1 MKMIEDNIKRVY
13 EGTFEIEVFI
23 GSHLDDLGDW
33 TNIAELAGK
42 GLNVLS
48 GYLTTEKVRHFC
60 CDHPLWE
67 SSS

>member
-1 MKMIEDNIKRVY
+1 MKAL
-13 EGTFEIEVFI
+13 EIEVI
-23 GSHLDDLGDW
+23 SGSHLDDSGDW

-60 CDHPLWE
+60 CDHPYGKVPQRE
-67 SSS
+67 